1 MPLWFLRLRD
11 IVWPA
16 VIAGVLAVVDIIVAI
31 ASPTNLGLIL
41 ALGLSAVVSA
51 LLAQR
56 A

>member
-1 MPLWFLRLRD
+1 MIRLRD
-11 IVWPA
+11 VVWPA
-16 VIAGVLAVVDIIVAI
+16 VFAVGLAAAAVLVALTTD
-31 ASPTNLGLIL
+31 SQSVPV

>member
-1 MPLWFLRLRD
+1 MPLWFLRLKD

-16 VIAGVLAVVDIIVAI
+16 VIAVALAVVDVIVAI
-31 ASPTNLGLIL
+31 ATPSNLGLIL